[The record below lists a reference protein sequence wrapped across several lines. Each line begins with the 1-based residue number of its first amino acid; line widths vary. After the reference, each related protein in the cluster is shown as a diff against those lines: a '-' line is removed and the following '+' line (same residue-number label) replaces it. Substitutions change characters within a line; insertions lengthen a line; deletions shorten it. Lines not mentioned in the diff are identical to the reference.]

1 MKIKLNA
8 LIIASIIY
16 SLNIKSETTINGKI
30 IGKNPLTIEYSVPIN
45 GVCYCGFKE
54 STKTD
59 SSGNFQIKLNT
70 DKPAFVSMNI
80 SGQLSN
86 KMVIEPGFKYNVE
99 INLLD
104 NVTEINVLSPDKKGQ
119 YLYSSLPNPSF
130 ISMEYRKF
138 AKDTTAILLKSKTDS
153 LKEAE
158 LSQFKKLLSAKEI
171 TQDFYKL
178 VEADRNCYYS
188 TILSGVLL
196 SKLSR
201 KYIGRPSDFPLDM
214 LQLLNSVF
222 NDYPLNN
229 GKFINS
235 SFWFEY
241 AKNFIISKE
250 YLNKDFKL
258 QEVKDLFKNGLLN
271 THYIEE
277 AKKQLSEP
285 NLEYYKAAYIYITG
299 LQKKYEKELIN
310 IFTQYEKEY
319 PQSSYTKYLDPLIS
333 PIIEFHKKATQSINP
348 QIKFVENYSTFSSLK
363 DAMVQFKGQKIFVD
377 VWATWCGPCKEEFK
391 YKDKLYALL
400 KKKNIH
406 IVYISIDKAEQ
417 DKQWKDMAVFYNL
430 EGYHIRTNEKFET
443 DLRSIYNQNG
453 LVTIPWYILI
463 NENGEITNKNAS
475 RPSELHKLEKDINKL
490 TSDNI

>member
-1 MKIKLNA
+1 MNKKLNA
-8 LIIASIIY
+8 IIFTYLIC
-16 SLNIKSETTINGKI
+16 SLNIKSETTITGKVT
-30 IGKNPLTIEYSVPIN
+30 GRNPLTVEYSVPIN
-45 GVCYCGFKE
+45 GGCYSGFKE
-54 STKTD
+54 STMTD
-59 SSGNFQIKLNT
+59 SMGNFQIKLNT
-70 DKPAFVSMNI
+70 DKPVFVSMNV

-86 KMVIEPGFKYNVE
+86 KMVIEPGFKYNVA

-104 NVTEINVLSPDKKGQ
+104 NVSEISVLSPDKKGQ

-130 ISMEYRKF
+130 ISMEYRKY

-158 LSQFKKLLSAKEI
+158 LSQFKKLLETKEI
-171 TQDFYKL
+171 TQAFYKL

-196 SKLSR
+196 SKFSR
-201 KYIGRPSDFPLDM
+201 KYIGRPSDFPSDM

-229 GKFINS
+229 GNLINS

-241 AKNFIISKE
+241 AKNYITSKE

-285 NLEYYKAAYIYITG
+285 DLEYYKAAYIYISG
-299 LQKKYEKELIN
+299 LQKKYEKELIT
-310 IFTQYEKEY
+310 IFTQYEKDY
-319 PQSSYTKYLDPLIS
+319 PQSSYTKYLEPLIS

-348 QIKFVENYSTFSSLK
+348 QIKFVDNYSTFNSLK
-363 DAMVQFKGQKIFVD
+363 DALAQFKGQKIFVD

-391 YKDKLYALL
+391 YKDKLYELL
-400 KKKNIH
+400 KKKNIP

-430 EGYHIRTNEKFET
+430 EGYHFRTNENFET
-443 DLRSIYNQNG
+443 DLRRVYNQNG

-463 NENGEITNKNAS
+463 NENGDIINKNAS
-475 RPSELHKLEKDINKL
+475 RPSEIHNLEKDIN
-490 TSDNI
+490 NN